1 VRKKALSLILL
12 VGLVLT
18 ACSKSSPASTSTSP
32 ASTKLTVLAAAS
44 LTKVFPQIGALFTK
58 DHPGVTFSF
67 SFAGTDQLAAQIQ
80 QGAPADV
87 FAGASTKYGDQLASA
102 GQIKPYKVFC
112 TNQLVLITPASNPAG
127 ITSLQDLSTKTVKL
141 VIGAETVPVG
151 SYTRTVL
158 ANLDA
163 VYGPGYSDK
172 VLANVVSNEDSVT
185 SIVTKVEAGEADAG
199 FVYITDSLAAGSQVN
214 TITLP
219 ADAQAVAKYPIAV
232 VAASKSATV
241 AQQFVDFM
249 LSAPAQEL
257 LKQAGFGSPPAS

>member
-18 ACSKSSPASTSTSP
+18 ACSKSSSSSP
-32 ASTKLTVLAAAS
+32 QSSSTKLTVLAAAS
-44 LTKVFPQIGALFTK
+44 LTKVFPQIGTLFTK

-127 ITSLQDLSTKTVKL
+127 ITSLQDLATRTIKL

-158 ANLDA
+158 TNLDD
-163 VYGPGYSDK
+163 VYGAGYSDK

-185 SIVTKVEAGEADAG
+185 SIVTKVQAGEADAG
-199 FVYITDSLAAGSQVN
+199 FVYTTDSLAARSQVK

-219 ADAQAVAKYPIAV
+219 ANAQAVAKNPIAV

-241 AQQFVDFM
+241 AQQFADFV
-249 LSAPAQEL
+249 LSTPAQQL
-257 LKQAGFGSPPAS
+257 LKQAGFGSPPTA